1 MGSFRT
7 ITLFSV
13 QTEEKQRISS
23 VAVSVVVHVATAVLV
38 SLGVYQAKLDKPIP
52 VTNFR
57 VRRLDLQIP
66 PDLLRAAKNPVEYQ
80 KAKPTPSPSSRARI
94 EPPALREIAK
104 AEHGPQTLI
113 QPDVHTKVVLKEKV
127 PVPTVA
133 IWKPVTVPVEKIVAP
148 LPQQTIQMQAMPS
161 LNPPNQAVNLSN
173 LELAPSNMPS
183 EKLHLMASTTSP
195 LAIQSP
201 RPTFAAPITSS
212 QSSSP
217 PTPATLLSL
226 SQLAMLNGTV
236 VLPPIN
242 ETSSRVSPGLIG
254 SGKAES
260 NGKPGNGRD
269 AGSGKGTAAGGKGAQ
284 TGPRTGEEN
293 GSDTGSQLTASR
305 INVPREGKFA
315 AVVVGDTLSGEFP
328 ETGGVWNG
336 RLAYTVYLHV
346 GLSKS
351 WILQYALPRAV
362 EAHDA
367 GQVAKL
373 DAPWPYTIVRPNLQ
387 PGSINADALMI
398 HGYINQ
404 QGHFDSLS
412 VAFPPNFAQARFVL
426 KTLQQWEFRPATQNG
441 QQARVEVL
449 LIIPEDYAAQPSR
462 PETASDNNSP
472 GVVHVTD
479 SAASSA
485 AAGVFTVTANL
496 TRPASSAQ
504 PAARQADP
512 PTGSRPRQR
521 ARK

>member
-1 MGSFRT
+1 MGSVRT

-13 QTEEKQRISS
+13 QAEERQRISS
-23 VAVSVVVHVATAVLV
+23 VAVSMAVHVATAVLV

-52 VTNFR
+52 ATNFR

-66 PDLLRAAKNPVEYQ
+66 PDVLRAAKNPVEYQ
-80 KAKPTPSPSSRARI
+80 KAKSTPSPSSRARI
-94 EPPALREIAK
+94 EPPALREVAK
-104 AEHGPQTLI
+104 VQHGPQTLI

-127 PVPTVA
+127 PVPSVA

-148 LPQQTIQMQAMPS
+148 LPQQAIQMQATPS

-212 QSSSP
+212 LSSSP
-217 PTPATLLSL
+217 PTPATVLSV

-242 ETSSRVSPGLIG
+242 ETTSRVSPGLIG

-260 NGKPGNGRD
+260 HGKPGNGHD
-269 AGSGKGTAAGGKGAQ
+269 AGSGKGSAMGGKGAQ
-284 TGPRTGEEN
+284 TGPKTGEEN

-305 INVPREGKFA
+305 INVSKEGKFA

-351 WILQYALPRAV
+351 WILQYALPHAAD
-362 EAHDA
+362 AHA
-367 GQVAKL
+367 GGEVAKL
-373 DAPWPYTIVRPNLQ
+373 EAPWPYTIVRPNLH
-387 PGSINADALMI
+387 PGSINADALMV

-404 QGHFDSLS
+404 QGRFDSLS
-412 VAFPPNFAQARFVL
+412 VAFPPNFAEARFVL

-449 LIIPEDYAAQPSR
+449 LIIPEDYATQ
-462 PETASDNNSP
+462 PETASAAGSS
-472 GVVHVTD
+472 GVVRVTD

-485 AAGVFTVTANL
+485 AASVFTVTAHL
-496 TRPASSAQ
+496 TKPAGGA
-504 PAARQADP
+504 PAAARQPAP
-512 PTGSRPRQR
+512 SARRPRPQ
-521 ARK
+521 AHK